1 MNSAIENKVLVLN
14 RLWQPVHMCSAKRA
28 FGLLFLGHAQ
38 AVGMFGEE
46 RFATYDFE
54 SWLGVEEQPDDWPVV
69 GTVSSRFCLPSI
81 IVLSSFD
88 RLPKKEIKF
97 SRDNIF
103 QRDDYVCQYCKKKF
117 DPRDLN
123 LDHVF
128 PKDKGGETN
137 WENVVTSCIKCNT
150 RKGNKLPRESGMQ
163 PFKKPVAPRW
173 RPLVGFKKGSDS
185 HYHKSWSFFLDP
197 NSSAVELSS

>member
-1 MNSAIENKVLVLN
+1 MLYISSTALFNPSENRIHIKDSL
-14 RLWQPVHMCSAKRA
+14 
-28 FGLLFLGHAQ
+28 
-38 AVGMFGEE
+38 E
-46 RFATYDFE
+46 RNLK
-54 SWLGVEEQPDDWPVV
+54 S
-69 GTVSSRFCLPSI
+69 
-81 IVLSSFD
+81 
-88 RLPKKEIKF
+88 
-97 SRDNIF
+97 
-103 QRDDYVCQYCKKKF
+103 
-117 DPRDLN
+117 